1 MNRNVLKILPLVL
14 SLLLAACPKSGGS
27 TSGGILT
34 LDETEA
40 ARAMIIEANG
50 DLKQIKQR
58 FKDNE
63 DRLQAL
69 QQAIKNKDETKVRD
83 LCDQLVTEIN
93 SGTELGKEA
102 IEKIRVAQEMNINDD
117 FKEYL
122 RLKVE
127 CLEKYV
133 EAFDKR
139 REAAILLRDG
149 YDPKNASKRDQFLFV
164 FKQKE
169 DEFKDI
175 MEEARKSSQEANE
188 LAIETSRRRN

>member
-1 MNRNVLKILPLVL
+1 MNRTAGTILLIVLA
-14 SLLLAACPKSGGS
+14 LLLAACPKNGNS
-27 TSGGILT
+27 SGGILT
-34 LDETEA
+34 LDETEE
-40 ARAMIIEANG
+40 ARAKVIDANG
-50 DLKQIKQR
+50 ELKQIKQR

-63 DRLQAL
+63 KRLEEL
-69 QQAIKNKDETKVRD
+69 QQALKGKDEKKVRD
-83 LCDQLVTEIN
+83 ICDQLVTEIN
-93 SGTELGKEA
+93 AGTDLGQKA
-102 IEKIRVAQEMNINDD
+102 IDKIREAQEMNTNDD

-133 EAFDKR
+133 EAFEKR

-149 YDPKNASKRDQFLFV
+149 YDPKNAAKRDQFLFV

-169 DEFKDI
+169 EEFKDI

-188 LAIETSRRRN
+188 LAVEVSRRKS